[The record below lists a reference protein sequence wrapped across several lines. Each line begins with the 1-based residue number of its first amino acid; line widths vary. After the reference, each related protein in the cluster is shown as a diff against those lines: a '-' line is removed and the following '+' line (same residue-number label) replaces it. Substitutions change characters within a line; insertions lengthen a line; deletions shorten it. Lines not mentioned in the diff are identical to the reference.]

1 VSESIG
7 WLATGLFASSYLCRD
22 AVRLRLVQASAAV
35 VWLAYGLAIGA
46 RPVVVA
52 NAIVA
57 ALAVASSASGLRRPR
72 SAAEPADQG

>member
-1 VSESIG
+1 MAEWIG
-7 WLATGLFASSYLCRD
+7 WLATALFASSYLCRD
-22 AVRLRLVQASAAV
+22 AQRLRLVQASAAL

-57 ALAVASSASGLRRPR
+57 ALAVASSASALRRAR
-72 SAAEPADQG
+72 TTAESADQG